1 MNIHLLIFKKYVI
14 YNTTLAL
21 FLPPIFTCIVLS
33 KYLKIYTSVILKDIG
48 QAIEDSHTV
57 SRLIIKLGVCYVLY
71 AFFNEI
77 YDFIAANP
85 IQKAA
90 RHASNDFL
98 RNCLNARER
107 LHEYS
112 SGEVGRTLIR
122 SADAVSDLIDITLL
136 EILPLLVTFVLAF
149 TEMYRRFGY
158 VALVYNVVML
168 ITYIIITCAITRYR
182 MMYRRK
188 SNMYENKAHA
198 KCLECVRNVD
208 TITVYGT
215 AQLELG
221 HYDDVNRRVQ
231 FYGARQYQSLA
242 LLNFTQK
249 VILYMFMVTYL
260 YTIRKGLGNDQL
272 LQYFSICGT
281 IVEELSN
288 LGCIYHRFSKA
299 IVDLNSPFLRDMADK
314 NEMGANDRSE
324 REYSRDVE
332 GEPRTEERIRADDVV
347 ETERD
352 RTSDHDLAVER
363 DRTGDHDLAVERDRT
378 GDHDLAVER
387 DRTGDHDLAVERDRT
402 VDHDLAVER
411 DRTVDHSSE
420 DENTA
425 NEDITNNL
433 IHINH
438 PTPPNNVATTQPILQ
453 FRNVSI
459 SHKNTPL
466 LTNLTFTIAQRT
478 KAAIIGPNGAG
489 KSSIIKAIL
498 ELTPYTGHIDRKEH
512 IRLTYAG
519 QEPQLF
525 ANTVLYNITYGS
537 TAKLRC
543 AASMAMRMG
552 VHKDILRMRGY
563 GCVLGENARNLSGGE
578 RQKIVLLRNV
588 VYGMCSCGDDV
599 ECASCEGCMG
609 ENKLGWCDE
618 EEKSV
623 KIRFEDESS
632 TMFKNAEDESEATNT
647 NAPYEMHAKDDAYQ
661 NISENKQGN
670 QDAGYNTRSD
680 ETFGAN
686 QGMKYETC
694 GVSVPHD
701 SAPPGTSTLMVLD
714 EATSAMDR
722 SSEYNVIKRLF
733 KVGSKCTILM
743 VIHNLSILHLFDTV
757 IYVENELEIGSFD
770 QLIEKKGKFCSFYER
785 MKKQKEQ

>member
-57 SRLIIKLGVCYVLY
+57 SRLIIKLGACYVLH

-182 MMYRRK
+182 MMYMRK
-188 SNMYENKAHA
+188 NNMYENKAHA

-352 RTSDHDLAVER
+352 RTVDHDLAVER
-363 DRTGDHDLAVERDRT
+363 DRTGDH
-378 GDHDLAVER
+378 
-387 DRTGDHDLAVERDRT
+387 
-402 VDHDLAVER
+402 
-411 DRTVDHSSE
+411 SSE

-425 NEDITNNL
+425 NKDITNNL

-466 LTNLTFTIAQRT
+466 LTNLTFKIAQRT

-525 ANTVLYNITYGS
+525 VNTVLYNITYGS
-537 TAKLRC
+537 TAKQRC
-543 AASMAMRMG
+543 AVSMAMRMG

-588 VYGMCSCGDDV
+588 MYGMCSCEDDV

-647 NAPYEMHAKDDAYQ
+647 NAPYEMHAKDGAYQ
-661 NISENKQGN
+661 NISENKQSN

-770 QLIEKKGKFCSFYER
+770 QLMEKKGKFYSFYER